1 MPFDGTDFQSQ
12 SMPDTGLFPLW
23 SKHGCRNWLDS
34 RLRRD
39 GRRGYP
45 PLADRDATVLQLLLD
60 AKSLI
65 EDPKNWTRGT
75 YRSLRGRRCAIGAL
89 RAVAGSLKSPS
100 PAWSA
105 HQLLNKVARSRGFNS
120 VEAMNDKS
128 SHAAVLAAFDEAIAL
143 AQNTAM
149 VG

>member
-1 MPFDGTDFQSQ
+1 MPFDGTDFQRPSV
-12 SMPDTGLFPLW
+12 PDTGLFPLW
-23 SKHGCRNWLDS
+23 SKHGCRNWLET

-39 GRRGYP
+39 GRVGDP
-45 PLADRDATVLQLLLD
+45 SLADRDGTIMQLLLD

-75 YRSLRGRRCAIGAL
+75 YRSFTGRHCAIGAL
-89 RAVAGSLKSPS
+89 RAVAGRLKSPS

-105 HQLLNKVARSRGFNS
+105 HELLIKIARSRGFAS

-128 SHAAVLAAFDEAIAL
+128 SHAAVLAAFDEAIGL
-143 AQNTAM
+143 AQSAAL
-149 VG
+149 V